1 MATIRR
7 DAAAI
12 KSVPMEMVPQQLS
25 VALVDD
31 ESAVR
36 KALSRL
42 LRSSGIQVEAFAS
55 GYEFVECLRNGS
67 WQVVLLDMHIPGLS
81 GFEVLEQIR
90 KERPDL
96 AVIMITGYEG
106 TDVRQRA
113 YEAGAQGFLLKPFMY
128 SELLGIVRTLSGGTQ
143 AHA

>member
-1 MATIRR
+1 MDI
-7 DAAAI
+7 
-12 KSVPMEMVPQQLS
+12 VPSHLS
-25 VALVDD
+25 VAVVDD

-36 KALSRL
+36 KALARL
-42 LRSSGIQVEAFAS
+42 LRSSSIDVEVFAS
-55 GYEFVECLRNGS
+55 GFEFVERLQAGT

-81 GFEVLEQIR
+81 GFEVLERIR

-106 TDVRQRA
+106 IDVRQRA

-128 SELLGIVRTLSGGTQ
+128 SELLEVVRALPGVGAQ

>member
-1 MATIRR
+1 
-7 DAAAI
+7 
-12 KSVPMEMVPQQLS
+12 MEIVPQQLS

-55 GYEFVECLRNGS
+55 GYEFVECLRNGN
-67 WQVVLLDMHIPGLS
+67 WQLVLLDMHIPGLS
-81 GFEVLEQIR
+81 GFEVLEQVR

-128 SELLGIVRTLSGGTQ
+128 SELLEVVRALPGVGAQ